1 MSVARCAPYP
11 RILRVASSGCESS
24 SQRWGASDSGLA
36 SALASGPAA
45 ARRGKL
51 CTGHAAHGLSGADV
65 GCSPACRPRD
75 HPSTTPVLDTH
86 HCPRWY
92 GSQIGRDIVGTADPG
107 PPPTS
112 LLRRKESARELKWS
126 TVMATSPDS
135 AGSNRAALRNTD
147 LRHRPGGVRDR
158 PLMRA
163 VLNVVTAQPRTAPSL
178 GARKV

>member
-112 LLRRKESARELKWS
+112 LLRRKESAQELKWS
-126 TVMATSPDS
+126 TAMATSRES
-135 AGSNRAALRNTD
+135 AGSNRPHCVTLICDIALVVCETD
-147 LRHRPGGVRDR
+147 LSCA
-158 PLMRA
+158 A
-163 VLNVVTAQPRTAPSL
+163 VLNVVTSQPRTAPSL